1 MLAHVGSG
9 VIISK
14 KTDRS
19 FSMSKAQLTRA
30 HIVEQAAALFNQ
42 QGYAGASMSD
52 LMRATSLQKGGI
64 YNHFRSKDELALAA
78 FDFAVDRIQQRFRG
92 ALQGKRHAVDRLMA
106 MLTVYEDF
114 IVHPPLQGGCPIL
127 NTAVDSDDAH
137 PALRTRTQQAM
148 DSWRSL
154 VERIVTKGVARGEL
168 QPTVDPET
176 VASVLIATIEG
187 GIMLSKLYDDPS
199 HLDRALDHLA
209 TYVQYQLATP
219 D

>member
-1 MLAHVGSG
+1 
-9 VIISK
+9 
-14 KTDRS
+14 
-19 FSMSKAQLTRA
+19 MSKAQQTKT

-42 QGYAGASMSD
+42 QGYAGASMAD
-52 LMRATSLQKGGI
+52 LMRVTGLQKGGI

-92 ALQGKRHAVDRLMA
+92 ALRSKRHAVDRLLA

-114 IVHPPLQGGCPIL
+114 IEQPPLRGGCPLL

-137 PALRTRTQQAM
+137 PALRSRTQQAM

-154 VERIVTKGVARGEL
+154 IERIVAKGVARREL
-168 QPTVDPET
+168 HPTADPET
-176 VASVLIATIEG
+176 VASVVIATIEG
-187 GIMLSKLYDDPS
+187 GIMLSKLYDDPA
-199 HLDRALDHLA
+199 HLDRALNHLA
-209 TYVQYQLATP
+209 NYVQHQLATR

>member
-1 MLAHVGSG
+1 
-9 VIISK
+9 
-14 KTDRS
+14 
-19 FSMSKAQLTRA
+19 MSKAQQTKA

-42 QGYAGASMSD
+42 QGYAGASMAD
-52 LMRATSLQKGGI
+52 LMRVTGLQKGGI

-92 ALQGKRHAVDRLMA
+92 ALRGKRHAVDRLLA

-114 IVHPPLQGGCPIL
+114 IEQPPLRGGCPLL

-137 PALRTRTQQAM
+137 PALRSRTQQAM

-154 VERIVTKGVARGEL
+154 IERIVAKGVARREL
-168 QPTVDPET
+168 HPTADPET
-176 VASVLIATIEG
+176 VASVVIATIEG
-187 GIMLSKLYDDPS
+187 GIMLSKLYDDPA
-199 HLDRALDHLA
+199 HLDRALNHLA
-209 TYVQYQLATP
+209 TYVQHQLATR